1 MVKDFKNLA
10 QTEFDALIA
19 RVKEE
24 NPNLA
29 RVKEENPNL
38 YLFLVDF
45 VNKKVSIEE
54 VEAFLKMEHKIQQL
68 YIKNYKARS

>member
-1 MVKDFKNLA
+1 MVKDLKKLA
-10 QTEFDALIA
+10 QTEFDALI
-19 RVKEE
+19 
-24 NPNLA
+24 A

-45 VNKKVSIEE
+45 VNKKVSTEE

-68 YIKNYKARS
+68 YIKKYKARS

>member
-1 MVKDFKNLA
+1 MTLDLDNITQVK
-10 QTEFDALIA
+10 FDALIA
-19 RVKEE
+19 R
-24 NPNLA
+24 A
-29 RVKEENPNL
+29 KEENPNL

-54 VEAFLKMEHKIQQL
+54 VEAFLKKEHEIQQL